1 LVVDEPG
8 TRDVPVQF
16 AFRWLLPATA
26 GFLLLGL
33 LANPRAT
40 TFSNATNCGPIVA
53 MVFSN
58 QSPVAFLS
66 GNKAGENNVA
76 AENFEWTNVSC
87 STSSIRSLA
96 GPRGTN

>member
-1 LVVDEPG
+1 
-8 TRDVPVQF
+8 VPVQF
-16 AFRWLLPATA
+16 AFRWLVPATA

-40 TFSNATNCGPIVA
+40 TGFSNATNGGPIVA
-53 MVFSN
+53 VVLSN
-58 QSPVAFLS
+58 QSPVAYLS

-76 AENFEWTNVSC
+76 AENLEWTNTSC
-87 STSSIRSLA
+87 FTSSIRSLD